1 MTTFPHC
8 HSFILAIALLAGL
21 AGCTSRQNN
30 PQEVKEK
37 TAQATAVIKS
47 DAKAVA
53 EGVREGWNR
62 DKPLNLNTATRQ
74 QLVGLPGIT
83 DAKANKIVAGR
94 PYDEPNDLVARG
106 ILQKSEYDRIA
117 NQVVVKN

>member
-1 MTTFPHC
+1 MITFPC
-8 HSFILAIALLAGL
+8 RHSLILVIALVAGL
-21 AGCTSRQNN
+21 AACGTHQNN

-37 TAQATAVIKS
+37 TAQATADIKS

-53 EGVREGWNR
+53 QGIREGWNR

-74 QLVGLPGIT
+74 QLVELPGIT

-94 PYDEPNDLVARG
+94 PYDEPNELVARG
-106 ILQKSEYDRIA
+106 ILEKSEYDRIA
-117 NQVVVKN
+117 NQVEVKR